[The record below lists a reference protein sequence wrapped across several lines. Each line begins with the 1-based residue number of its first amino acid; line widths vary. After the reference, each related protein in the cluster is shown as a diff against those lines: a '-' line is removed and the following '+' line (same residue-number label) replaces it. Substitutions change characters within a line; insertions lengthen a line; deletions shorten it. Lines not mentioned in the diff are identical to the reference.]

1 MHLTKDCYD
10 CEGCDG
16 ARLVCAEAR
25 LAEALKDNAALRKRL
40 QAQDLRAALA
50 EAALARLAR

>member
-1 MHLTKDCYD
+1 MRLSKDCFD

-16 ARLVCAEAR
+16 ARLACAEAR
-25 LAEALKDNAALRKRL
+25 LAEALKDNAALLRRL
-40 QAQDLRAALA
+40 QAQDQRAAEA